1 MSKLTA
7 VIKASA
13 AKQEKM
19 MKRLGELNKMAAQ
32 RKHSQALGDK
42 MKGLNDQ
49 IQSLGTIK
57 KLSDVAS
64 LGLDSGGGGTEASPP
79 TVTFT
84 PPSMETLKSMK
95 LDKAGDEPKSEL

>member
-42 MKGLNDQ
+42 MNYNEQ
-49 IQSLGTIK
+49 Q
-57 KLSDVAS
+57 
-64 LGLDSGGGGTEASPP
+64 
-79 TVTFT
+79 
-84 PPSMETLKSMK
+84 
-95 LDKAGDEPKSEL
+95 